1 MGQFHHFMM
10 EWLPN
15 LAFLLATVP
24 VERLVQRATV
34 LIVDEWVRTSSF
46 LHEALTALAIP
57 NTALQAVPAAGLCV
71 GSRLLYPEKLAYL
84 FGAVAYPAVQTL
96 RLLRANALSAAA
108 SLTHIGVPGSRAPR

>member
-46 LHEALTALAIP
+46 LRE
-57 NTALQAVPAAGLCV
+57 
-71 GSRLLYPEKLAYL
+71 R
-84 FGAVAYPAVQTL
+84 
-96 RLLRANALSAAA
+96 R
-108 SLTHIGVPGSRAPR
+108 

>member
-1 MGQFHHFMM
+1 MGAHIQ
-10 EWLPN
+10 LP
-15 LAFLLATVP
+15 P
-24 VERLVQRATV
+24 R
-34 LIVDEWVRTSSF
+34 
-46 LHEALTALAIP
+46 EALTALAIP

-108 SLTHIGVPGSRAPR
+108 SLTHIGVPGSRAPRSG

>member
-1 MGQFHHFMM
+1 MSVGAHIQ
-10 EWLPN
+10 LP
-15 LAFLLATVP
+15 P
-24 VERLVQRATV
+24 R
-34 LIVDEWVRTSSF
+34 
-46 LHEALTALAIP
+46 EALTALAIP

-108 SLTHIGVPGSRAPR
+108 SLTHIGVPGSRAPRSGLVVIGAGAGAGGRDAAPRGGPIAGAGPH